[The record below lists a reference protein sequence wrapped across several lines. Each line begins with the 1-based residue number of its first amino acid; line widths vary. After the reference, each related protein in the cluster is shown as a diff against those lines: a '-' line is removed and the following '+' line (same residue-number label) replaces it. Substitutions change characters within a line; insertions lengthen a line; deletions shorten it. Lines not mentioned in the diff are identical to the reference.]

1 MLLAQIS
8 DLHVK
13 QPGALA
19 YQRVD
24 TAARLARTIA
34 RLNALVPRP
43 DAAVVTGDLVDQG
56 SAAEYRHLKSLL
68 ATLDMPYWLLIGNH
82 DTREAL
88 REVFPERA
96 ELRAGG
102 PFVHYAVE
110 IGPLRLLALDSL
122 QPGQSA
128 GTLCAA
134 RLAWL
139 AQQLDAARG
148 QPVIVALHH
157 PPFDS
162 GVDHMDAIRLD
173 PQAAVALEALVAQH
187 PNVERVMCGHVHR
200 SMFVRFGGTIASAIP
215 SPAHQ
220 VTLDLAPGAPSS
232 FTLEPPAF
240 ALHRYDPHSGLVT
253 HHVYVDE
260 SDGPYPF
267 KEPVPGPL
275 FSPVLSPVLSPLP
288 GPSGNHVA

>member
-8 DLHVK
+8 DLHIK
-13 QPGALA
+13 QRGVLA
-19 YQRVD
+19 YRRVD
-24 TAARLARTIA
+24 TAARLAQTIA

-43 DAAVVTGDLVDQG
+43 EATIVTGDLVDRG
-56 SAAEYRHLKSLL
+56 STDEYRHLKSLL
-68 ATLDMPYWLLIGNH
+68 EALDLPYWLLIGNH

-96 ELRAGG
+96 ELHAGG
-102 PFVHYAVE
+102 PFVHYPVD
-110 IGPLRLLALDSL
+110 IGALRLIALDST
-122 QPGQSA
+122 QAGQSA

-148 QPVIVALHH
+148 RPVVVALHH

-162 GVDHMDAIRLD
+162 GIGHMDAIRLD
-173 PQAAVALEALVAQH
+173 PQAATALEALIAQH
-187 PNVERVMCGHVHR
+187 RNVERVICGHVHR
-200 SMFVRFGGTIASAIP
+200 SMFVRFGGTIASAVP

-220 VTLDLAPGAPSS
+220 VTLDFAPGAPAT

-240 ALHRYDPHSGLVT
+240 ALHHYDPRGGLVT
-253 HHVYVDE
+253 HHVYVEDA
-260 SDGPYPF
+260 DGPYPF
-267 KEPVPGPL
+267 QE
-275 FSPVLSPVLSPLP
+275 
-288 GPSGNHVA
+288 PSGDLIV